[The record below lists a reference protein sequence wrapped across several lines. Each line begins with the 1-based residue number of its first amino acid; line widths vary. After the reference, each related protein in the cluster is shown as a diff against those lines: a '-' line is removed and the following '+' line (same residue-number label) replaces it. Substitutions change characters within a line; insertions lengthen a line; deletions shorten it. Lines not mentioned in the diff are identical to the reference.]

1 MRERRDSTGPL
12 DGEKRADKGRQFTVR
27 PNRDSRWQRQRRA
40 YCVHRRAPEVTSG
53 ALSDKFSLYFKE

>member
-1 MRERRDSTGPL
+1 M
-12 DGEKRADKGRQFTVR
+12 GEKRADKGRQFTVR